1 MWQHWVQAAGPHG
14 VEQSWHRVQA
24 FCCRLQAASA
34 GAAAFPSGSACS
46 LLLRLLLPALA
57 ASRAALLRP
66 VRKVRIDALF
76 WWRAAS
82 KLLADPPVAICQLR
96 DRVLVAVRMEASF
109 LEGSDQSLTVI
120 QAQGV
125 AGAAPKEDVP
135 HGLLGELQSLLPISV
150 ADIFLPDPQGRASA
164 SAASRQLATTSSSL
178 RFSRRKHSV

>member
-82 KLLADPPVAICQLR
+82 
-96 DRVLVAVRMEASF
+96 F

>member
-1 MWQHWVQAAGPHG
+1 M
-14 VEQSWHRVQA
+14 
-24 FCCRLQAASA
+24 L
-34 GAAAFPSGSACS
+34 
-46 LLLRLLLPALA
+46 
-57 ASRAALLRP
+57 
-66 VRKVRIDALF
+66 LF

-82 KLLADPPVAICQLR
+82 KLLADPLVAICQLR